1 MLFMIP
7 DVGGHEADKI
17 KHRGQNYLLP
27 LVRITASLTSTKQF
41 LFIPTEKAAQQVGTD
56 VNN

>member
-1 MLFMIP
+1 MIP

-27 LVRITASLTSTKQF
+27 VVRITASLTSMKQF
-41 LFIPTEKAAQQVGTD
+41 LFIPTENAAQQVGTD